1 MRVYVIGLGCIAGL
15 SAGCD
20 APVEVNQHS
29 RQTVSVSPLPLPPLH
44 GRIDYNLG
52 LRVVGP
58 VGQRVM
64 DTSDLEASR
73 YGDGAG
79 SVAYV
84 GTCAPGDNRVGID
97 VHDVGVGGGGA
108 PEGLVEPAMVSVAVA
123 CEEDQDVRLDY
134 AFELATMTK
143 EDAGRTALA
152 FSDIRCETRRTCS
165 DGGVGF
171 EVACERVTDAGGVV
185 LGVDGA
191 RVVCGGLELPVEPVG
206 QSDAL
211 DAQFNGTAEVQ
222 GGSSRWAM
230 EVAAAGLSGCRFEAS
245 LIAAPELVGGFGPP
259 CRGWPVLGVALPF
272 SASECEATHAVEVAY
287 RDGGGFASEL
297 VIDERGAYA
306 PTPAVGWLPACRAA
320 ADVWGDVW
328 EDDGGSAQPVVV
340 TDRPQGYIDFA
351 VTVSLP

>member
-1 MRVYVIGLGCIAGL
+1 MRAYVLGLGCFTGL
-15 SAGCD
+15 SVGCD
-20 APVEVNQHS
+20 SPVEVTHQPS
-29 RQTVSVSPLPLPPLH
+29 SSVSVRPLPVD
-44 GRIDYNLG
+44 GEIDYGLD
-52 LRVVGP
+52 LRVVLPTGE
-58 VGQRVM
+58 RLM
-64 DTSDLEASR
+64 DLSGLRASR
-73 YGDGAG
+73 FGDGEG
-79 SVAYV
+79 TVTYV
-84 GTCAPGDNRVGID
+84 GVCEPGENRVGIGI
-97 VHDVGVGGGGA
+97 HGVEVLRGEA
-108 PEGLVEPAMVSVAVA
+108 PEGLVEPAMVSVAVT
-123 CEEDQDVRLDY
+123 CEEDRDVRLDY

-143 EDAGRTALA
+143 EDAGATALA

-171 EVACERVTDAGGVV
+171 EVACARVTDAGGVT
-185 LGVDGA
+185 LGVSGA
-191 RVVCGGLELPVEPVG
+191 RVVCGGLELPVQPVG

-259 CRGWPVLGVALPF
+259 CRGWPVLDVELPL
-272 SASECEATHAVEVAY
+272 SASACEATHAVEVDY

-320 ADVWGDVW
+320 ADVWGDMW
-328 EDDGGSAQPVVV
+328 EDEGASAQPVVV
-340 TDRPQGYIDFA
+340 TDRSQGFIDFA